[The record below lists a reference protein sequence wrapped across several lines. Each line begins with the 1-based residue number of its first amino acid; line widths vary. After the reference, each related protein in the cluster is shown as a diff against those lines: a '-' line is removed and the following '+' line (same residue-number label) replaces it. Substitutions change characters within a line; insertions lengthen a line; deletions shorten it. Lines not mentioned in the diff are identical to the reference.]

1 MSARTSPERP
11 LVEQQQEEG
20 QRHHSDGT
28 LDPKVFHRGHDYL
41 GRTMS
46 GAEPVRTSIPGSPQ
60 TQLPGVV
67 PPTWVYEVGFRA
79 ALHTEQFT
87 AMHAGSGAS
96 IGRNVKEMA
105 ETQAAKV
112 DRYIAEDRVTKQL
125 ELPDGGSVWRINADT
140 GTYRL
145 TIDDVGVEWQCTC
158 PAALRGRQDCA
169 HAWAVLKLMGLEPE
183 EVEPVQVVDTDAG
196 VLELLEDTEDENTPV
211 AAPVLVS
218 DPTISAAPF
227 DKLDTRTRREV
238 DVTDAPV
245 TWRVIETIQHSEAV
259 PKSLRGK
266 PEAILAAMLLG
277 RDWHL
282 GPFEALR
289 QIDVIEGTFGPRR

>member
-1 MSARTSPERP
+1 
-11 LVEQQQEEG
+11 
-20 QRHHSDGT
+20 
-28 LDPKVFHRGHDYL
+28 
-41 GRTMS
+41 
-46 GAEPVRTSIPGSPQ
+46 
-60 TQLPGVV
+60 
-67 PPTWVYEVGFRA
+67 
-79 ALHTEQFT
+79 
-87 AMHAGSGAS
+87 
-96 IGRNVKEMA
+96 MA

-112 DRYIAEDRVTKQL
+112 DRYIAEDRVSKQL
-125 ELPDGGSVWRINADT
+125 ELPDGSSVWRINADT

-169 HAWAVLKLMGLEPE
+169 HAWAVLKIMGLEPE
-183 EVEPVQVVDTDAG
+183 QVEPLQVVA
-196 VLELLEDTEDENTPV
+196 EDTPLIDVLTEDPPV
-211 AAPVLVS
+211 PA
-218 DPTISAAPF
+218 TI
-227 DKLDTRTRREV
+227 REV

-289 QIDVIEGTFGPRR
+289 QIDVIEGTLSPGAELLLRLYRRAGHTLDVHQADSEAVTITGKRADTGETLKVSYSLEDAVQAGLITLGDNQKVVARSARGNPMPWELHTAEMLWARAVTRLVRRLAPDALDQTATV

>member
-1 MSARTSPERP
+1 
-11 LVEQQQEEG
+11 
-20 QRHHSDGT
+20 
-28 LDPKVFHRGHDYL
+28 
-41 GRTMS
+41 
-46 GAEPVRTSIPGSPQ
+46 
-60 TQLPGVV
+60 
-67 PPTWVYEVGFRA
+67 
-79 ALHTEQFT
+79 
-87 AMHAGSGAS
+87 
-96 IGRNVKEMA
+96 MA

-112 DRYIAEDRVTKQL
+112 DRYIAEDRVSKQL

-183 EVEPVQVVDTDAG
+183 EVEPVQVVDADAG
-196 VLELLEDTEDENTPV
+196 VLELLTDTEDHTTLIGASVPATV
-211 AAPVLVS
+211 
-218 DPTISAAPF
+218 
-227 DKLDTRTRREV
+227 REV

-277 RDWHL
+277 RDWKL

-289 QIDVIEGTFGPRR
+289 QIDVIEGTLSPGAELLLRLYRRAGHTLDVHQADDQAVTITGKRSDTGETLKVSYMLEDAQQAGLITISDNQVVARSARGNPMPWELHTAEMLWARAVTRLVRRLAPDALDQNI